1 MKTHTISQA
10 LRILN
15 ERAAEAAKQRYP
27 NVPDYARP
35 KPKFSDKTA
44 NELTKAIVSWLK
56 LEGCQAERISV
67 TGRMVDE
74 RKTFTDVIGRQRTV
88 GSVTWIKSSM
98 QKGSADISATIAGQS
113 VKIEI
118 KMPGD
123 RQSDDQKVYQAEV
136 EAAGGVYLTVG
147 NFQDFYEWHQVFI
160 KKGAT
165 NEKQ

>member
-15 ERAAEAAKQRYP
+15 ERAAEAAKQRHP
-27 NVPDYARP
+27 SVPSYAIAP
-35 KPKFSDKTA
+35 KRHNDKTA
-44 NELTKAIVSWLK
+44 NALTKAIIAWLQ
-56 LEGCQAERISV
+56 LEGHQAERISV
-67 TGRMVDE
+67 TGRVIDG
-74 RKTFTDVIGRQRTV
+74 RKTVSDVIGRTRTV
-88 GSVTWIKSSM
+88 GSVTRIKSSM

-123 RQSDDQKVYQAEV
+123 RQSEDQKAYQAEV
-136 EAAGGVYLTVG
+136 EAAGGVYLIVG
-147 NFQDFYEWHQVFI
+147 NFQDFYEWYQGFI

-165 NEKQ
+165 NE